1 MEYIEQ
7 IRMVSLN
14 QKLSDIDFQIEKLE
28 KQKQNF
34 RKDYTELVN
43 KCDHKYHTGE
53 SSIIEKKNITRCCL
67 CHKIWKG
74 IEQ

>member
-14 QKLSDIDFQIEKLE
+14 QKLANIDFQIENLK
-28 KQKQNF
+28 KQKQLF
-34 RKDYTELVN
+34 KEEYAELVN
-43 KCDHKYHTGE
+43 RCDHKYNTGE

-67 CHKIWKG
+67 CHKTWKR
-74 IEQ
+74 IN